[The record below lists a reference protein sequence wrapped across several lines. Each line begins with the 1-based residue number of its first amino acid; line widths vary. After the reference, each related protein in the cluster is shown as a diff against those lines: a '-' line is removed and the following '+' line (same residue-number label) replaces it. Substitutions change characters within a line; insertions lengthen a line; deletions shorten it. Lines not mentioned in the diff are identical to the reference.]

1 MHKKPG
7 QRGRSTRGPRRLLLL
22 CTLRGTSDREQSW
35 GLFQHPERGHA
46 KSFKHKHLLGIAPL
60 SAEEIMLILETAD
73 SFKEVSGREIK
84 KVPALRGK
92 TVVNLFFEP
101 STRTRTSFELA
112 AKRLSADV
120 INFSPSTSS
129 VVKGETLLDTAR
141 NIEAMQADIIVL
153 RHPAAGAAETLAH
166 GVKSSVINAGDGW
179 HEHPT
184 QALLDLYTLREKKR
198 DFKGLRVAIVGD
210 VAHSRVARSNILAL
224 TKVGADV
231 QVVGPR
237 TMMPYGIE
245 RMGVRLY
252 DKLEEG
258 LRGVD
263 VIMMLRLQLERQG
276 RALYPT
282 IREYSRL
289 YGLTAERL
297 KLAEPGALVMHP
309 GPINRGVEIAP
320 DVADSFSSVILDQVT
335 NGVAVRMGILYLLS
349 GANQ

>member
-1 MHKKPG
+1 M
-7 QRGRSTRGPRRLLLL
+7 SL
-22 CTLRGTSDREQSW
+22 
-35 GLFQHPERGHA
+35 
-46 KSFKHKHLLGIAPL
+46 KHKNLLSLAPL
-60 SAEEIMLILETAD
+60 SVEDIHLILETAD

-84 KVPALRGK
+84 KVPALRGR

-120 INFSPSTSS
+120 INFSPSSSS

-153 RHPAAGAAETLAH
+153 RHSSAGAAETLAR

-184 QALLDLYTLREKKR
+184 QALLDLYTIRER
-198 DFKGLRVAIVGD
+198 GMAFKGLRVAIVGD

-224 TKVGADV
+224 TKLGAEV
-231 QVVGPR
+231 RVVGPP
-237 TMMPYGIE
+237 TMIPLGIE
-245 RMGVRLY
+245 KLGVRVFHHL
-252 DKLEEG
+252 DEG
-258 LRGVD
+258 LRDVQ

-276 RALYPT
+276 RALFPT
-282 IREYSRL
+282 IREYARL
-289 YGLTAERL
+289 YGLTSERV
-297 KLAEPGALVMHP
+297 KLADPKAIVMHP

-320 DVADSFSSVILDQVT
+320 EVADSLSSVILDQVA
-335 NGVAVRMGILYLLS
+335 NGVAVRMGVLYLMS
-349 GANQ
+349 GAS